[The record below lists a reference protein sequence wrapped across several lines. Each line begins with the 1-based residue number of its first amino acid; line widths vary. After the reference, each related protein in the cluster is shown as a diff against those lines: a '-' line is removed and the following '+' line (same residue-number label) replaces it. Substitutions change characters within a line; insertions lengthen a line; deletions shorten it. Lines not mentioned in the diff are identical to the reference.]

1 MTENQEDWITQQ
13 EAAPEKPDRPS
24 FALGIHGNVSNSDY
38 HRSEPV
44 GSTGLKRI
52 LQSPAH
58 FRYPRKF
65 DSTRAKET
73 GNAIHCAVLE
83 PERFVTDY
91 VIVECEDRQKPVYK
105 AACKDTPKDR
115 VFTSK
120 EYENIA
126 GMKKGVM
133 RNPACR
139 ELIELPGRYE
149 LSLFT
154 KCPVTGILV
163 KVRYDKLTDS
173 GIPVDLKKTQD
184 ARRDAFGRAIYS
196 YGYHISAAL
205 YMDAWE
211 WQFGEKL
218 DVMRW
223 IAVEEQSPHAAMR
236 YMPDEDAL
244 MIGRAKYTEALQIYA
259 NCLDRD
265 EWPAYDEPEEI
276 GLPYYAYQKEDDV
289 DLSGLE
295 EV

>member
-13 EAAPEKPDRPS
+13 ETAPEKPERPS
-24 FALGIHGNVSNSDY
+24 FALGIHENVSNEDY

-58 FRYPRKF
+58 FRWPKKF
-65 DSTRAKET
+65 DSTRAKEI
-73 GNAIHCAVLE
+73 GSAIHCAILE
-83 PERFVTDY
+83 PDRFLTDY
-91 VIVECEDRQKPVYK
+91 KIVDCEDRRKTLYTT
-105 AACKDTPKDR
+105 ACKTMPSDR
-115 VFTSK
+115 VFITK
-120 EYENIA
+120 EYENIKGA
-126 GMKKGVM
+126 HKGVM
-133 RNPACR
+133 RNPECR

-154 KCPVTGILV
+154 KCPVTGVLV

-184 ARRDAFGRAIYS
+184 ARRDAFSRAIYA

-276 GLPYYAYQKEDDV
+276 GLPYYVLRQEDEVEIDF
-289 DLSGLE
+289 GGE
-295 EV
+295 E

>member
-1 MTENQEDWITQQ
+1 MIDQQENWIAQQ
-13 EAAPEKPDRPS
+13 EAAPEKPGRPS
-24 FALGIHGNVSNSDY
+24 FALGIHENVSNEDY
-38 HRSEPV
+38 HRSEPI

-58 FRYPRKF
+58 FRYPRKY

-73 GNAIHCAVLE
+73 GSAIHCAVLE
-83 PERFVTDY
+83 PARFVTDY
-91 VIVECEDRQKPVYK
+91 RIVECDARTSAIYK
-105 AACKDTPKDR
+105 AACKDIPKER
-115 VFTSK
+115 VFTSA
-120 EYENIA
+120 EHENIQ
-126 GMKKGVM
+126 GMQKGVM
-133 RNPACR
+133 RNPGCR

-154 KCPVTGILV
+154 KCPVTGVLV
-163 KVRYDKLTDS
+163 KVRYDKLTNS
-173 GIPVDLKKTQD
+173 GIPVDLKKTQVS
-184 ARRDAFGRAIYS
+184 ARDAFSRAVYA

-236 YMPDEDAL
+236 YMPDADAL

-276 GLPYYAYQKEDDV
+276 GLPGYAISQFEEE
-289 DLSGLE
+289 LE
-295 EV
+295 VNFDE